1 MGWSFPLSPLV
12 TTITIVLLL
21 CVTLQ
26 TKVVKAFPL
35 YTQNR
40 WIVDGNAT
48 RVKLACV
55 NWVSHLEYMV
65 AEGLGERP
73 LDGIA
78 KEIKSMGFNC
88 VRLTWPIYLI
98 TNDSLAT
105 LTVRQSFNNLGLPQA
120 ISALQV
126 NNPSLID
133 LPLIKAYQDVVKGL
147 GDKGLMVILDNH
159 VSKPQWCCS
168 NDDGNGFFGDQ
179 YFDPDLWIK
188 GLTKMATLFKGVTNV
203 VAMSLRNE
211 LRGPRQNAN
220 DWFKYMPKGAE
231 AVHGA
236 NPDVLVI
243 MSGLNYDLDLSF
255 LRKQQVKLSFS
266 RKLVFELHWYSF
278 SDGDSWTTENPNQV
292 CGKVTGRVMR
302 SAGYLLEQGYP
313 LVLSEFGWDLRGTNQ
328 NDNSY
333 FNCLLPLA
341 AQLDFDWAYWTLAGS
356 YYLREGTV
364 GLIEVYGILTQN
376 TTLPTTTFLLQRIS
390 AIQLPYRGPG
400 LSEVEAHKVI
410 FHPLTGLCISGKLEP
425 LKLGPCSNSEGWEYT
440 AQKVLSVK
448 GRNSTC
454 LQAEGEGKE
463 AKLGNEC
470 SVWEIISDSKLH
482 LSSKINNASD
492 VCLDVDSNNN
502 IVTNACKCL
511 SGDKTCDPAS
521 QWFKL
526 VDSTRKST

>member
-1 MGWSFPLSPLV
+1 
-12 TTITIVLLL
+12 
-21 CVTLQ
+21 
-26 TKVVKAFPL
+26 
-35 YTQNR
+35 
-40 WIVDGNAT
+40 
-48 RVKLACV
+48 
-55 NWVSHLEYMV
+55 MV

-120 ISALQV
+120 ISAVQV

-470 SVWEIISDSKLH
+470 SVWEIVSDSKLH